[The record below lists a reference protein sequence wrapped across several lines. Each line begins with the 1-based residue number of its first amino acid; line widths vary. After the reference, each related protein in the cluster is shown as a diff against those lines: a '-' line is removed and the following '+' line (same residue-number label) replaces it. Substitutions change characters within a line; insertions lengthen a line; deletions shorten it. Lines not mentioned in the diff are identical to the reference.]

1 MKLKLEN
8 FDMNFVEPKSYINN
22 AEEEMEKEA
31 LEFLKDFDTW
41 KERKK
46 KLNNEEEDTDSSI
59 DLGVIDEEV

>member
-1 MKLKLEN
+1 
-8 FDMNFVEPKSYINN
+8 MNFVEPKSYINN

-41 KERKK
+41 KECKK